1 MSARNVGRRV
11 EARSRSLVR
20 LFHRRWTV
28 PALAALAGA
37 SGGAK
42 FVTLAHTTGASQG
55 GLRAALDELT
65 ARGWVRGNPGYGHP
79 LRPEYILTPDG
90 ARAAARCVALE
101 ETLRRL
107 EVSEEARRKWSMPV
121 VFATG
126 LAPARF
132 TTIAHRLAG
141 VTDRALSLTL
151 QRLGEAELLTRDL
164 VDEHPPGALYSVTR
178 RGRLLVP
185 ALGALAA
192 ITERR

>member
-1 MSARNVGRRV
+1 
-11 EARSRSLVR
+11 
-20 LFHRRWTV
+20 V

-42 FVTLAHTTGASQG
+42 FVTLAHATGASPG
-55 GLRAALDELT
+55 GLRIALDELIAHGW
-65 ARGWVRGNPGYGHP
+65 ARSNPGYGHP
-79 LRPEYILTPDG
+79 LRPEYVLTPHG
-90 ARAAARCVALE
+90 ARVAEHCAALE

-107 EVSEEARRKWSMPV
+107 QVSEEARRKWSMPV
-121 VFATG
+121 VFVTG

-132 TTIAHRLAG
+132 TTIADRLAG

-151 QRLGEAELLTRDL
+151 QRLGEVDLLTREL
-164 VDEHPPGALYSVTR
+164 VDEHPPGAVYSVTR

-192 ITERR
+192 INGRG